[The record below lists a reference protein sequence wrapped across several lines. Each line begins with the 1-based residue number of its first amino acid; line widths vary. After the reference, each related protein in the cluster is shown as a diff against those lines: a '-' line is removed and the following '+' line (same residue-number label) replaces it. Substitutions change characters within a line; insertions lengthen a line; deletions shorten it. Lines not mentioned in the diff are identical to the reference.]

1 MPHIGAIPANLSR
14 YRGRLRM
21 SFFPIEDGTHTKI
34 CSLFPYLAASSTGTQ
49 IAVLAEADIDAN
61 AAKEQFVRDV

>member
-1 MPHIGAIPANLSR
+1 
-14 YRGRLRM
+14 M